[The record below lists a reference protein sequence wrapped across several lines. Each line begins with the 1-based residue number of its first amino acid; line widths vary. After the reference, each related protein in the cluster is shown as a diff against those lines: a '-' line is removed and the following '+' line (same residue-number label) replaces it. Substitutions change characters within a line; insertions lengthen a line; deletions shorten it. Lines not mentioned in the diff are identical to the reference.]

1 MDVDRMSD
9 GSSSSEDDNSNH
21 LKIIKQ
27 QRKSRPSD
35 ELDKKLLLQNF
46 ALKTQ
51 DYNLF
56 KRATQHEAAE
66 LAEMVMKELTQ
77 VDESQLYGVVE
88 LQETDDLANIMNVGI
103 GSDRLDCEHEIENEY
118 WEEIPKPRT
127 EVQANIFINPA
138 LTSSIERAELKY
150 KRTTKLH

>member
-1 MDVDRMSD
+1 M
-9 GSSSSEDDNSNH
+9 
-21 LKIIKQ
+21 
-27 QRKSRPSD
+27 
-35 ELDKKLLLQNF
+35 DKKLLLQNL

-56 KRATQHEAAE
+56 KRATQHEAAGMAE
-66 LAEMVMKELTQ
+66 LIMKELTE
-77 VDESQLYGVVE
+77 VDESQLNGVVK
-88 LQETDDLANIMNVGI
+88 LHETDDLANIRNVEI
-103 GSDRLDCEHEIENEY
+103 SSDHLNCEKEIENEY

>member
-1 MDVDRMSD
+1 M
-9 GSSSSEDDNSNH
+9 
-21 LKIIKQ
+21 
-27 QRKSRPSD
+27 
-35 ELDKKLLLQNF
+35 DKKLLLQNF

-56 KRATQHEAAE
+56 KRATQHEAAQMAE
-66 LAEMVMKELTQ
+66 LVMKELTQ
-77 VDESQLYGVVE
+77 VDESQLNGVVK
-88 LQETDDLANIMNVGI
+88 LHETDILANIDVGI
-103 GSDRLDCEHEIENEY
+103 GSDHLDCEHEIENEY
-118 WEEIPKPRT
+118 WEEIPKLRT